1 MMMLLM
7 RRSDEVLLIIVT
19 VIFSAALLRVDAVCC
34 VFKCVHSS
42 LGERGEKMIMI
53 IPMTA
58 GWLVN

>member
-1 MMMLLM
+1 MMLLM
-7 RRSDEVLLIIVT
+7 RWSDVLLLIIVT

-34 VFKCVHSS
+34 VFKCFISS